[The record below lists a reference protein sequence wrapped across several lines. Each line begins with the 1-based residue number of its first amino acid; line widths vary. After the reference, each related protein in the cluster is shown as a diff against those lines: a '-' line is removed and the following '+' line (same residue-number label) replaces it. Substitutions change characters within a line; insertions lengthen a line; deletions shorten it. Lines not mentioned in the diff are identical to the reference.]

1 MCTLPLYT
9 LSLKMCPPLPKIQKR
24 EGEDYKIYLSVY
36 LSIYLFS
43 VSRCD
48 DILGIIGSY
57 KDSYSSFL
65 LGSLDQWLKGRHW
78 LNWQPGV
85 VLTLGLL
92 SVICTKRGVS

>member
-1 MCTLPLYT
+1 MCTLTLYT

-24 EGEDYKIYLSVY
+24 EGEDYIIY
-36 LSIYLFS
+36 LSIYLFA
-43 VSRCD
+43 VSGCD

-78 LNWQPGV
+78 LNWQPGG